1 MAIIMCCGTICC
13 EDFVDLE
20 APDHKI
26 VSEVVFANDETA
38 ISAMTGIYNQLFI
51 AQFSRGWM
59 DSVTVLTGLASDE
72 LHNIWTTN
80 LGYMEFEQNEILPT
94 NSNNLA
100 LWSSAYNIVY
110 MANALLEG
118 LENSDQITDT
128 VRYRL
133 EGEAKFVRAFSYFYL
148 VNLYGDVPLLLTTD
162 YRTNAQTSRNTVEE
176 VYQQLQID
184 LEDAMNLL
192 DNSYTDGERTHA
204 NRFAATGMLARVN
217 LYLENWEQAENLSS
231 QVLAK
236 TDTYQLPEDLDQV
249 FLANSREAIW
259 QISPIGRGSSSTQ
272 TNEGNV
278 FIIDPVFS
286 DFANLKLSADFVGA
300 LQPED
305 QRLLHWVGFHEGSGS
320 YYAFKYKIWIS
331 TASITEYSMVL
342 RLAEQYLIRAESRA
356 RQGNLLGAMADVDA
370 IRKRAGLEPLADT
383 DPGMGKDA
391 LLQMIYAERKKELFT
406 EWGHRWFDLKR
417 NGQIDGELGPN
428 KAFWDDTDILFPIPE
443 EERMK
448 NLNLSQNPGY

>member
-1 MAIIMCCGTICC
+1 MCCGTTCC
-13 EDFVDLE
+13 EDFVDLD

-118 LENSDQITDT
+118 LENSGQITDG

-162 YRTNAQTSRNTVEE
+162 YRTNARTSRNSVEE
-176 VYQQLQID
+176 VYQQLLID

-192 DNSYTDGERTHA
+192 DDSYTDGERTHA

-231 QVLAK
+231 EVLAR

-286 DFANLKLSADFVGA
+286 DFANLKLSGDLVGA
-300 LQPED
+300 LEPED
-305 QRLLHWVGFHEGSGS
+305 QRLLHWVGFHEGSGA
-320 YYAFKYKIWIS
+320 YYALKYKIWIS

-356 RQGNLLGAMADVDA
+356 RQGNLLGAMADVDV
-370 IRKRAGLEPLADT
+370 IRKRAGLEALADT

-391 LLQMIYAERKKELFT
+391 LLQMIYTERKKELFT

-428 KAFWDDTDILFPIPE
+428 KVLWDDTDILFPIPE

-448 NLNLSQNPGY
+448 NLNLGQNPGY